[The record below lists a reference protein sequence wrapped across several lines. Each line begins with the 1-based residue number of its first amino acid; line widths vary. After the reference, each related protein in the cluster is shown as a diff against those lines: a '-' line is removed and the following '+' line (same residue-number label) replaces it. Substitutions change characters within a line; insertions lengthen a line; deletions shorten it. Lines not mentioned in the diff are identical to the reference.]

1 MVVNFETYVMRLN
14 EALAALR
21 NSPSVENAISVS
33 AAVLG
38 LLTDEANINP
48 ADVIDSGL
56 LKLPNSERQ
65 DPWFHQHPW
74 MRGERAAF
82 EVLDSRTMPIQ
93 AKFYWLQKKGTA
105 YVAGGVHFTKNWE
118 DHDFTRT
125 DEFKV
130 GIDFFLTPDISSVLV
145 VLSNRGKLRVLELSG
160 RLTNTQL
167 EIFQKWKSLQGT
179 TQREL
184 LHNALW
190 ESFRLQSVNSR
201 FYDGVSDA
209 FNELLSHLRSQGRE
223 EEDSKLFASRLMGRL
238 IFIWFLRKMNVIS
251 SSVSYFDSDQDDQSL
266 YYRQKLER
274 LFFRTLNKPIGERDV
289 EVDSDIDL
297 ETPYL
302 NGGLFSPRTDDWY
315 GDTSLTFPISYFP
328 RLFQHFDN
336 FNFTTDESTPDYE
349 QVAIDPEMLGRVFE
363 SLLASQ
369 VVLTGE
375 QARKAKGAFYTPREI
390 VAYICKE
397 AVRGYLE
404 GLVRNDARLPAAI
417 SKLIDTSDQDWAIA
431 GTNSLRDIPSDLRIL
446 FLESLKNLKTFD
458 PACGSGAFPLGL
470 LQLLSKLQLRLDPRL
485 DHYKL
490 KLSILQN
497 NIFGSDI
504 EPMAVEISRL
514 RSWLSLIVEEQ
525 NSKSVEP
532 LPNLE
537 FNFVCANSLVA
548 LEQEHLLTDQTLQG
562 QLQAL
567 RQKYF
572 SANNPKQKLDI
583 QAQYLKLTR
592 PDLFDEVDE
601 RSRQLKTFNPFD
613 SHQVASFFDADNMF
627 GIHDGFDIVV
637 GNPPYIGLKGHGD
650 IFEPVK
656 QSNLGQRFFT
666 GKMDYLYFFFHL
678 GLDNLKMGG
687 TLAYITTNY
696 FVTAT
701 YAKKL
706 IQDLKTRSS
715 VREFINFNEMKIF
728 ESAAG
733 QHNMISILQRG
744 ADENVLARTTVV
756 SGQVSG
762 KAEASQVIA
771 VLDRRETNAE
781 YFTLKQADL
790 YDGDKILLSKNGDNE
805 IDVVLD
811 LMASTGL
818 QIQDV
823 AKVRQGIISGA
834 DKVTKG
840 HVDKLGADTAL
851 VGKGIF
857 ILSSE
862 EIKSLNLSDKE
873 LAFVKP
879 HFKNSDIYRYGAK
892 AEATEFVIFADKRLG
907 ALDEHPALLSHLNQ
921 FASFLSGDD
930 STYPYLHRP
939 RAINYEGEKIVVSKR
954 APDNRFGYSD
964 GIWYGSSDINF
975 IESANPSLSTKAL
988 LGLLNSSFYY
998 AWFYNRGK
1006 RKGKL
1011 LELFQVPIAEAP
1023 APVLGKENIERFK
1036 ELSSL
1041 VEQVISLSKTGV
1053 TKLSEPIEQKIDE
1066 LVGQIFGCTPEQ
1078 TALVSQWAKAE
1089 KSTLSESDE
1098 TAFDE
1103 QSSDLS

>member
-1 MVVNFETYVMRLN
+1 MVVNFEIHVQRLN
-14 EALAALR
+14 DALANLR
-21 NSPSVENAISVS
+21 ESPCIENAIAISAEVVS
-33 AAVLG
+33 
-38 LLTDEANINP
+38 LLTGEADINP

-82 EVLDSRTMPIQ
+82 EVIDSTTIPIQ

-125 DEFKV
+125 DEFKIGV
-130 GIDFFLTPDISSVLV
+130 DFFLTPDSSSVLV

-190 ESFRLQSVNSR
+190 ESFRLQSVNTR

-209 FNELLSHLRSQGRE
+209 FNELLSHLRNQGRD

-238 IFIWFLRKMNVIS
+238 IFIWFLRKMNLIS
-251 SSVSYFDSDQDDQSL
+251 SSVSYFDADEDDQSV

-289 EVDSDIDL
+289 ETDREIDL

-302 NGGLFSPRTDDWY
+302 NGGLFSPRADDWC
-315 GDTSLTFPISYFP
+315 GDPSLSFPVSYFP

-336 FNFTTDESTPDYE
+336 FNFTTDESTPEYE

-390 VAYICKE
+390 VAYMCKE

-404 GLVRNDARLPAAI
+404 GLITDDARLPAAI
-417 SKLIDTSDQDWAIA
+417 SKLLDTSDQDWAIA
-431 GTNSLRDIPSDLRIL
+431 GTNSLRDIPTDIRVL

-537 FNFVCANSLVA
+537 FNFVCANSLIS
-548 LEQEHLLTDQTLQG
+548 LEQEHLFTDQTLQG

-572 SANNPKQKLDI
+572 SANNPKQKSDI

-592 PDLFDEVDE
+592 PDLFDDVDE

-627 GIHDGFDIVV
+627 GIQDGFDIVV
-637 GNPPYIGLKGHGD
+637 GNPPYIGLKGHVD

-656 QSNLGQRFFT
+656 QSSLGRRFFS
-666 GKMDYLYFFFHL
+666 GKMDYFYFFFHL

-706 IQDLKTRSS
+706 IEDLKTRSS

-744 ADENVLARTTVV
+744 ADEDVPARTTVV
-756 SGQVSG
+756 AGQVSG
-762 KAEASQVIA
+762 KADASQVVA
-771 VLDRRETNAE
+771 VLDRREPNAE
-781 YFTLKQADL
+781 YFTLKQSDL

-811 LMASTGL
+811 LMAGTGL
-818 QIQDV
+818 KIQDV

-840 HVDKLGADTAL
+840 HAEKLGADSSL

-857 ILSSE
+857 ILSAQ
-862 EIKSLNLSDKE
+862 EISALNLSDKE
-873 LAFVKP
+873 MAFVKP

-892 AEATEFVIFADKRLG
+892 AEATEFVIFADRRLG
-907 ALDEHPALLSHLNQ
+907 ELNDHPNLLGHLNQ

-930 STYPYLHRP
+930 STFPYLHRP

-954 APDNRFGYSD
+954 APDNRFGYSN

-975 IESANPSLSTKAL
+975 IESSNPFISTKAL

-1023 APVLGKENIERFK
+1023 APILDKDNVERFK
-1036 ELSSL
+1036 DLSEL
-1041 VEQVISLSKTGV
+1041 VEQVISLSKKGV
-1053 TKLSEPIEQKIDE
+1053 AKSAEPIEQKIDE
-1066 LVGQIFGCTPEQ
+1066 LVGEIFGCTPDQ
-1078 TALVSQWAKAE
+1078 TALVANWAKAE
-1089 KSTLSESDE
+1089 KATLSESDE
-1098 TAFDE
+1098 TVFEDE
-1103 QSSDLS
+1103 SRDLP